1 MNEAPKNLK
10 EALGEIIFALGEY
23 YDKKLT
29 ATQIEMYVEDLM
41 VLSPEQLTFAVR
53 KYRTIPENHFF
64 PLPAK
69 LIALVTPKENTE
81 LDLGREVAGRIIQ
94 AVSKFG
100 QYLHEEAKEF
110 IGQVGWKVVERQ
122 GGWSNVCSE
131 LNNDNKGMLQAQMRD
146 LAISIM
152 RMGSNGTL
160 DAPIGIPQGPMQKQI
175 GELVN
180 KFSDKKAIGAAT

>member
-1 MNEAPKNLK
+1 MNHNNQNLK
-10 EALGEIIFALGEY
+10 EQLGEIIFALGEY

-41 VLSPEQLTFAVR
+41 VLKPDELVFAIK

-100 QYLHEEAKEF
+100 HNNSTSACEF
-110 IGQVGWKVVERQ
+110 IGDLGWKVVQRN
-122 GGWSNVCSE
+122 GGWAAICSE
-131 LNNDNKGMLQAQMRD
+131 LNENNKGIMQAQMRD

-152 RMGSNGTL
+152 RMSANGTL
-160 DAPIGIPQGPMQKQI
+160 DEPIGLPSGAMQKQI
-175 GELVN
+175 GQMVN
-180 KFSDKKAIGAAT
+180 QFSNQKTIGQAQ

>member
-1 MNEAPKNLK
+1 MNAKPQNLR
-10 EALGEIIFALGEY
+10 EALGEIVFALGEY

-41 VLSPEQLTFAVR
+41 VLTPDELVFAIK

-69 LIALVTPKENTE
+69 LIALVTPKENSE
-81 LDLGREVAGRIIQ
+81 LDIGREVSGRIIQ

-100 QYLHEEAKEF
+100 HNNSMEACKF
-110 IGQVGWKVVERQ
+110 IGDLGWKVVHRN
-122 GGWSNVCSE
+122 GGWAAICSE
-131 LNNDNKGMLQAQMRD
+131 LNENNKGIMQAQMRD

-152 RMGSNGTL
+152 RMSTNGTL
-160 DAPIGIPQGPMQKQI
+160 DAPIGIPQPPMQKQI
-175 GELVN
+175 GQLVN
-180 KFSDKKAIGAAT
+180 QFSNQKTIGQSE